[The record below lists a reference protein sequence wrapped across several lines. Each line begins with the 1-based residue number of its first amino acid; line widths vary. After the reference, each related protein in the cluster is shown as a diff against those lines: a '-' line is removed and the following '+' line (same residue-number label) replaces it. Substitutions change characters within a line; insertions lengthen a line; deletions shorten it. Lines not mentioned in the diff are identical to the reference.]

1 MSDLLC
7 DDLTVPDDLPSWVAA
22 FLREA
27 AAETATLRENGAEG
41 AVAARMAVLR
51 KLMQAA
57 SACLNEELD
66 TSHAAA
72 ERGVSPET
80 IRRAVRGGRLPDH
93 RPNPRGALKIRR
105 GDLRRIATPTSASY
119 DPVADAQD
127 IARLRRKT

>member
-1 MSDLLC
+1 MSDALV
-7 DDLTVPDDLPSWVAA
+7 DDLTVPDDLPSWVTA

-27 AAETATLRENGAEG
+27 AAETTTLRENGAEG
-41 AVAARMAVLR
+41 AVAARIAVLR

-57 SACLNEELD
+57 SAWLNEELD

-72 ERGVSPET
+72 EQGVSPET
-80 IRRAVRGGRLPDH
+80 IRRAVRGGRLPDR

-105 GDLRRIATPTSASY
+105 GDLQRIATPPSAPY

-127 IARLRRKT
+127 IARLRRKA